1 MPLNYLLVANP
12 TARSGKARERI
23 ENVKTIMARR
33 GMDVAFLA
41 TEPEGRTVESLRRF
55 LSARHFDI
63 VIAMGGDGTF
73 AEVAKGMMAAK
84 SSATMGLIPSGTAND
99 QARSFGISAADEDL
113 EETIATIQ
121 TGFRIRMDVGQIDA
135 LNEDGTSRAQNL
147 FFDSAGF
154 GMQPD
159 ILATRNKDREVVS
172 KIPLLREIYRDEA
185 VYAGAVLRE
194 YARSWVEPTLFDAT
208 ARSEDVTRTFQGLT
222 DLLLNNT
229 AVYAA
234 AWVPAP
240 HSEPDDGKIELCPM
254 VGRRDL
260 FSKMIRD
267 LHALPIWQEHLDV
280 LGIQHSEGYSA
291 SHFDLR
297 FRRSVPIRTQV
308 DGEEWVEGKHFRVEV
323 LSQVLPLII
332 PKDFDPPW
340 KRR

>member
-1 MPLNYLLVANP
+1 MTLNYLLVANP

-23 ENVKTIMARR
+23 EFIKTQMTHR
-33 GMDVAFLA
+33 GMDMAFLA

-55 LSARHFDI
+55 LNSRHFDI

-73 AEVAKGMMAAK
+73 AEVAKGLLAAD
-84 SSATMGLIPSGTAND
+84 SGATMGLIPSGTAND
-99 QARSFGISAADEDL
+99 QGRSFGISAADEDL
-113 EETIATIQ
+113 DETIGTIQ
-121 TGFRIRMDVGQIDA
+121 TGFRIKMDVGKIEA
-135 LNEDGTSRAQNL
+135 LSEGSPVADNL

-159 ILATRNKDREVVS
+159 ILATRNRDRAVVS

-194 YARSWVEPTLFDAT
+194 YARSWVEPTKFDAT
-208 ARSEDVTRTFQGLT
+208 VRSGEELHEFQGLT
-222 DLLLNNT
+222 DLMLNNT

-240 HSEPDDGKIELCPM
+240 DSEPDDGKIELCPM

-267 LHALPIWQEHLDV
+267 LHVLPIWQEQLDV
-280 LGIQHSEGYSA
+280 LGLQHSRGYSA

-308 DGEEWVEGKHFRVEV
+308 DGEEWVEGNHFRVEV
-323 LSQVLPLII
+323 LPRALPLII
-332 PKDFDPPW
+332 PKEFQPPW
-340 KRR
+340 KQR